1 MELNIKTAAPSYSII
16 TDSLSHFQYYSQQVR
31 FSLRSEY
38 IVNTPHI
45 AKATQSRFRVRPA
58 QSAQR
63 ARSGY
68 IPLRNVYY
76 QI

>member
-31 FSLRSEY
+31 FSVRSEY

-58 QSAQR
+58 
-63 ARSGY
+63 
-68 IPLRNVYY
+68 
-76 QI
+76 